1 VKPSPSYVTANRGAP
16 GHSVPRAPS
25 VLIADVF
32 TIPDGRV
39 GEEIVVAVAL
49 SRNMTASY
57 RELQCWMLDRLS
69 PYKVPRRIWMAEFLP
84 RTRTGK
90 VQRGALADRFLTQ
103 ARPRSTD
110 A

>member
-16 GHSVPRAPS
+16 GHSVPRASS

-32 TIPDGRV
+32 TVPDGRV
-39 GEEIVVAVAL
+39 GEDIVVAVAL
-49 SRNMTASY
+49 SPDMTASH
-57 RELQCWMLDRLS
+57 RELRCWMLDRLS
-69 PYKVPRRIWMAEFLP
+69 PYKVPRRNWMAEFLP
-84 RTRTGK
+84 RTRTGE